1 MLNALQAIDPDACA
15 APMAMGAAAVAYA
28 AASDSNRA
36 TIGGGNGVEGSV
48 AEAAPT
54 RKGSIFGNLVR
65 NLRRR

>member
-1 MLNALQAIDPDACA
+1 MLNALQAIDPDASA

-28 AASDSNRA
+28 AASDSSNRA
-36 TIGGGNGVEGSV
+36 TIGGNGVEGPV

-65 NLRRR
+65 NSRRR

>member
-1 MLNALQAIDPDACA
+1 MMNALQAIDPDASA

-36 TIGGGNGVEGSV
+36 TMGGNGVEGPV

-65 NLRRR
+65 NSRRR